1 MLWEYHLTET
11 ANDHIGLAKAIQ
23 AVACQLERGAKLPPM
38 RRKQVRDAIVVRLIA
53 SAFGTSMVV
62 AARELYEKTS
72 NLPRE
77 KEQ

>member
-1 MLWEYHLTET
+1 MLGEYRITET
-11 ANDHIGLAKAIQ
+11 ATDHIGLAKAIQ

-62 AARELYEKTS
+62 AARELYTKTE

-77 KEQ
+77 GER

>member
-1 MLWEYHLTET
+1 MLGEYRLPET
-11 ANDHIGLAKAIQ
+11 ATDHIGLAKAIQ

-53 SAFGTSMVV
+53 SALGASMGG
-62 AARELYEKTS
+62 AARELYEKTT